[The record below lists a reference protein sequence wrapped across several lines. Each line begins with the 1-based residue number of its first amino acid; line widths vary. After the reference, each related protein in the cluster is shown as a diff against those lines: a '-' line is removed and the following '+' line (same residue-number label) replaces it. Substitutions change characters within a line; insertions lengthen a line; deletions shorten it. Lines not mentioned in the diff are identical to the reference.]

1 MTDDNHDSSMV
12 SSTRSARLIAVAA
25 ALMTLMLV
33 GLVEESSNN
42 AVHDHFLSSRRGR
55 GFGVRHHHRPSVHDL
70 DEMEHRA
77 LSKKGRIVGGQ
88 ESVKGQ
94 FPFMVSLRNGDKDW
108 SWPTCG
114 GSLISPS
121 IVLTAAHC
129 VGNVC
134 KCHEWRKLFRTRHGI
149 VIKNIRL
156 SCKDF
161 EQLTHA
167 ICVR

>member
-1 MTDDNHDSSMV
+1 MTDDNDDSSLV
-12 SSTRSARLIAVAA
+12 SFTRRARLIGIATS
-25 ALMTLMLV
+25 LLTLVLV
-33 GLVEESSNN
+33 GLVESNN
-42 AVHDHFLSSRRGR
+42 PVHKQFLSSRG
-55 GFGVRHHHRPSVHDL
+55 GTGVHHIPSVHDL
-70 DEMEHRA
+70 DTMEHRE

-88 ESVKGQ
+88 EAAKGQ

-134 KCHEWRKLFRTRHGI
+134 KCQE
-149 VIKNIRL
+149 
-156 SCKDF
+156 
-161 EQLTHA
+161 
-167 ICVR
+167 

>member
-12 SSTRSARLIAVAA
+12 SFTRSARLIAIAA

-33 GLVEESSNN
+33 GLVEESSNS
-42 AVHDHFLSSRRGR
+42 AVHDHFRSSRRG
-55 GFGVRHHHRPSVHDL
+55 GIGVRHHHRPSVHDL
-70 DEMEHRA
+70 DEMEHRE

-134 KCHEWRKLFRTRHGI
+134 KCHQWRKCFALDME
-149 VIKNIRL
+149 
-156 SCKDF
+156 S
-161 EQLTHA
+161 
-167 ICVR
+167 